1 MGVQEHHVA
10 RNEGDGAGDEIDDMY
25 DGEEYQTKD
34 QRAETRTTFYE
45 RDIDKHVSNP
55 RRARQ
60 LKRALRYQE
69 GEHVNGVG
77 KSRGSQNN
85 EEDKRRLIGTIG
97 SQLSLTRAQKARV
110 NHLIIDVMSVN
121 SFGRY
126 SMEQVILATINVV
139 AREHGRW
146 IEEEDEFRDYAEQVG
161 LTNERGRADMET
173 IKRLRSLVRE
183 RVPSKQ

>member
-1 MGVQEHHVA
+1 MSVQSHKVA
-10 RNEGDGAGDEIDDMY
+10 RHEGDGSGDEIDDLY

-34 QRAETRTTFYE
+34 QRAETRTTFYKK
-45 RDIDKHVSNP
+45 DIDKHVTDP

-69 GEHVNGVG
+69 GEYVNNVG
-77 KSRGSQNN
+77 QSRGSQNN
-85 EEDKRRLIGTIG
+85 EEDQRRLIGTIG
-97 SQLSLTRAQKARV
+97 SQLSLTKAQKSRV
-110 NHLIIDVMSVN
+110 EHLVLDVMSVN

-139 AREHGRW
+139 ARESGRW
-146 IEEEDEFRDYAEQVG
+146 IEDEPQFREYAETVG
-161 LTNERGRADMET
+161 LTNEMERADMET

-183 RVPSKQ
+183 RVPSKS

>member
-1 MGVQEHHVA
+1 MGVHTHRVA
-10 RNEGDGAGDEIDDMY
+10 RGLGDGAGDEIDDMY

-45 RDIDKHVSNP
+45 RDIDKHVNDP
-55 RRARQ
+55 RYAQQ
-60 LKRALRYQE
+60 LKRALRFHE
-69 GEHVNGVG
+69 GEHVNGSG

-85 EEDKRRLIGTIG
+85 EEDKRRLIGVIG
-97 SQLSLTRAQKARV
+97 SQLSLTKAQKSRV
-110 NHLIIDVMSVN
+110 EHLVIDVMSVN

-139 AREHGRW
+139 ARENGRW
-146 IEEEDEFRDYAEQVG
+146 IEEEDAFQEYAEQIG
-161 LTNERGRADMET
+161 LTNERGRADMDT
-173 IKRLRSLVRE
+173 MKRLRTLVRE

>member
-1 MGVQEHHVA
+1 MGVHEHNVA
-10 RNEGDGAGDEIDDMY
+10 RAEGDGAGDEIDDLY

-45 RDIDKHVSNP
+45 RDIEQHCTSKRQAN
-55 RRARQ
+55 Q
-60 LKRALRYQE
+60 LKRALRLQE
-69 GEHVNGVG
+69 GEHVNGSG

-85 EEDKRRLIGTIG
+85 EEDKRRLVGTIG
-97 SQLSLTRAQKARV
+97 SQLSLTQAQKARV
-110 NHLIIDVMSVN
+110 EHLVLDVMSVN

-146 IEEEDEFRDYAEQVG
+146 IEDEEEFREYAEQVG
-161 LTNERGRADMET
+161 LTNDQGRADMDT
-173 IKRLRSLVRE
+173 IKRLRGLVRE
-183 RVPSKQ
+183 RVPSKS

>member
-45 RDIDKHVSNP
+45 RDIDRHVSNP

-60 LKRALRYQE
+60 LKRALRLHE
-69 GEHVNGVG
+69 GERKPN
-77 KSRGSQNN
+77 RGSRNH
-85 EEDKRRLIGTIG
+85 EEDKRRLVGILG
-97 SQLSLTRAQKARV
+97 SQLSLTKGQKARV
-110 NHLIIDVMSVN
+110 EHLVMDVISVN

-146 IEEEDEFRDYAEQVG
+146 IEEEAEFREYAERVG
-161 LTNERGRADMET
+161 LTNDNERADMDT